1 MIFFFNIIE
10 KETIW
15 GGTRLSSIY
24 NFNKKQIGEVIGVSG
39 HKSFSNTIKS
49 KEFYGKTLEY
59 IYLNHRDL
67 FGNLPLTEFP
77 ILIKLIDAKEDLSIQ
92 VHPDD
97 KYAFL
102 NENSYGKEECW
113 YILETGNPSNIIIG
127 NYANS
132 RMEIENL
139 IYLNQLEEVLNYHPI
154 KKGDFFYIPAGTI
167 HAIRKNTFLLEV
179 SQSSDITYRIYD
191 YNRLQNGKPRDLH
204 IKKSLDV
211 IAVPDKNVIRT
222 IRKDFFDFKILVKP
236 EKRSSHIYGD
246 YLFIIDGFGDIN
258 DQEFKY
264 GDFIM
269 ISSDTIYKLKGSF
282 KIALINIVY

>member
-1 MIFFFNIIE
+1 MIIFFNIIE
-10 KETIW
+10 KEKIW

-24 NFNKKQIGEVIGVSG
+24 GLKNKQIGEVIGVSG
-39 HKSFSNTIKS
+39 HKLFANTIKS
-49 KEFYGKTLEY
+49 KEFNGKTLEY

-92 VHPDD
+92 VHPNDE
-97 KYAFL
+97 YALL
-102 NENSYGKEECW
+102 NENSLGKEECW
-113 YILETGNPSNIIIG
+113 YILETDNPSNIIIG
-127 NYANS
+127 NHANS
-132 RMEIENL
+132 RIEIENL
-139 IYLNQLEEVLNYHPI
+139 IYSNQLEEVLNYHPI

-167 HAIRKNTFLLEV
+167 HAIRKNTLLLEV
-179 SQSSDITYRIYD
+179 SQSSDITYRLYD
-191 YNRLQNGKPRDLH
+191 YNRLQDGKPRDLH

-211 IAVPDKNVIRT
+211 IAVPDKDIIRN
-222 IRKDFFDFKILVKP
+222 IRRNFFDFNILLKP
-236 EKRSSHIYGD
+236 EKRTANIYGD

-269 ISSDTIYKLKGSF
+269 ISSNTIYDLKGSF